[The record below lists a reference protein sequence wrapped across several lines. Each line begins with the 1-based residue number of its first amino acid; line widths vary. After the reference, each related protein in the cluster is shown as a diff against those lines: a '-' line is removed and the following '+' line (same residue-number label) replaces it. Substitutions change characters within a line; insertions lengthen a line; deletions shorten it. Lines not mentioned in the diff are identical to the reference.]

1 MAAKATAREIEKLR
15 DEIRR
20 HDELYYVEDS
30 PEISDRDYDQL
41 LENLQKL
48 EAQHPELI
56 TPDSPTQRVGG
67 RPAEG
72 FPEVVHTRQMLSL
85 DNSYNIDEL
94 RAFDERCRR
103 LAEGRA
109 LEYVAEL
116 KIDGLSLSLQY
127 ENGVLARG
135 VTRGD
140 GRIGEDVTQNAR
152 TIRSVP
158 LRLRAAAK
166 RIDAPL
172 EVRGEVFIPRDVFER
187 TNADREE
194 QGEPR
199 FANPRNAAAGA
210 IRQLDSRLVA
220 RRKLDMFAYDLLVNG
235 RKPFPTHWESLNW
248 LEQAGFRVN
257 PNRMRGKTIDEVIEF
272 ANEMEAHRDDLGY
285 EIDGLVVKV
294 NSTSLQDEFGAT
306 AKAPRWAIAYKY
318 PARQGTTKVLDIRVQ
333 VGRTGALTP
342 VAYLEPVLLAGTT
355 VSRATL
361 HNEDEIKRLGV
372 KIGDWIMIEK
382 SGDVIPKVLSVVT
395 SKRTGAEKPFRPP
408 KNCPVCGGLISRPEG
423 EVVARCVAADCRAQL
438 LGRLLHFAS
447 RRAMRIEG
455 LGVVLAEQLIAENL
469 VKDVGELYSLTLEQ
483 IVSLPRMAKKSA
495 TNLLSQIEA
504 SKSRDLS
511 NLIYA
516 LGIRH
521 VGERTAGIL
530 AHELGSLERLRS
542 ASVEELDAIPE
553 IGLTVAESVHDWFD
567 DEGNQALCDRLRAA
581 GVKTE
586 AARSSSAQADERFAG
601 KQFVLT
607 GTLESFTRDE
617 ARALIESRGGRVNS
631 SVSKK
636 TDYLVAGEAAGSKL
650 DKAQSLGVTVLEE
663 EKFKEMLN
671 GE

>member
-1 MAAKATAREIEKLR
+1 MAAKATVRQLEKLR

-20 HDELYYVEDS
+20 HDELYYVGNA
-30 PEISDRDYDQL
+30 PEISDRDYDLL
-41 LENLQKL
+41 LEELQRL
-48 EAQHPELI
+48 EAENPELI

-103 LAEGRA
+103 LAEGRS

-127 ENGVLARG
+127 EDGVLVRG

-140 GRIGEDVTQNAR
+140 GRIGEEVTQNAR

-158 LRLRAAAK
+158 LRIKSQSK
-166 RIDAPL
+166 RLDPTF

-187 TNADREE
+187 TNAEREE
-194 QGEPR
+194 LGEPR

-235 RKPFPTHWESLNW
+235 RKPFPSHWESLDW
-248 LEQAGFRVN
+248 LDAAGFRVN
-257 PNRMRGKTIDEVIEF
+257 PHRKLCTTIDEVIEF
-272 ANEMEAHRDDLGY
+272 ANEKEALRDDLGY

-294 NSTSLQDEFGAT
+294 NSSALQDEFGNT

-318 PARQGTTKVLDIRVQ
+318 PARQASTKVLDIFVS

-342 VAYLEPVLLAGTT
+342 VALLEPVFLAGTT

-361 HNEDEIKRLGV
+361 HNEDEIERLGV
-372 KIGDWIMIEK
+372 KIGDWVMIEK
-382 SGDVIPKVLSVVT
+382 SGEIIPKVLSVIT

-423 EVVARCVAADCRAQL
+423 EVVARCVAADCTAQL
-438 LGRLLHFAS
+438 LGTLIHFAS

-455 LGVVLAEQLIAENL
+455 LGVVLAEQLIDQKL
-469 VKDVGELYSLTLEQ
+469 VKDVGDLYTLTLEQ

-504 SKSRDLS
+504 SKQRDLS
-511 NLIYA
+511 NLIFA

-530 AHELGSLERLRS
+530 AFEMGSLDRLMDTT
-542 ASVEELDAIPE
+542 VEELDAIPE
-553 IGLTVAESVHDWFD
+553 IGLTVAESVHDWFN
-567 DEGNQALCDRLRAA
+567 DEGNRALCDRLRAA
-581 GVKTE
+581 GVKTK
-586 AARSSSAQADERFAG
+586 APPRSTGVPDERFAG

-607 GTLESFTRDE
+607 GTLETYTRDE
-617 ARALIESRGGRVNS
+617 ARAMIEARGGRVNS

-636 TDYLVAGEAAGSKL
+636 TDYVVAGEAAGSKL
-650 DKAQSLGVTVLEE
+650 DKAQSLGVTVIDESA
-663 EKFKEMLN
+663 FKNMLDS
-671 GE
+671 

>member
-1 MAAKATAREIEKLR
+1 VSKAIAREIEKLR
-15 DEIRR
+15 NEIRR
-20 HDELYYVEDS
+20 HDELYYVSDA
-30 PEISDRDYDQL
+30 PEISDREYDLLIEKLQQL
-41 LENLQKL
+41 E
-48 EAQHPELI
+48 EANPELI

-103 LAEGRA
+103 LAEGRP

-127 ENGVLARG
+127 ENGVLTRG

-158 LRLRAAAK
+158 LRLKPQAK
-166 RIDAPL
+166 GIDGPL
-172 EVRGEVFIPRDVFER
+172 EVRGEVFIPLDVFQR
-187 TNADREE
+187 TNAEREE

-210 IRQLDSRLVA
+210 IRQLDPKLVA
-220 RRKLDMFAYDLLVNG
+220 RRKLDMFAYDLLAGG
-235 RKPFPTHWESLNW
+235 RKPLPTHSASLEW
-248 LEQAGFRVN
+248 LEKAGFRVN
-257 PNRMRGKTIDEVIEF
+257 SHRKVCKTIDEVIDF
-272 ANEMEAHRDDLGY
+272 ANEQEKLRDDLGY

-294 NSTSLQDEFGAT
+294 NSTALQDEFGAT
-306 AKAPRWAIAYKY
+306 QKAPRWAIAYKY
-318 PARQGTTKVLDIRVQ
+318 PARQASTRVLKIDVQ

-342 VAYLEPVLLAGTT
+342 VAHLEPVFLAGTT

-361 HNEDEIKRLGV
+361 HNYDEIERLGL
-372 KIGDWIMIEK
+372 KIGDWVMIEK
-382 SGDVIPKVLSVVT
+382 SGEIIPKVLSVLT
-395 SKRTGAEKPFRPP
+395 ARRTGAEKPFRPP
-408 KNCPVCGGLISRPEG
+408 KKCPVCGGLISRPEG
-423 EVVARCVAADCRAQL
+423 EVIARCVAADCQAQL
-438 LGRLLHFAS
+438 VGRLLHFAS

-455 LGVVLAEQLIAENL
+455 LGDVLAIQMVEANL
-469 VKDVGELYSLTLEQ
+469 VKDVGDLYSLTLEQ
-483 IVSLPRMAKKSA
+483 VAALPRMAKKSA
-495 TNLLSQIEA
+495 TNLLEQIEA
-504 SKSRDLS
+504 SKARELT

-530 AHELGSLERLRS
+530 AHEMGSLDRLME

-553 IGLTVAESVHDWFD
+553 IGLTVAESVRDWFD
-567 DEGNQALCDRLRAA
+567 DEGNRALCDRLRAA

-586 AARSSSAQADERFAG
+586 STRKSGVSLDERFAG

-607 GTLESFTRDE
+607 GALSSFTRDE
-617 ARALIESRGGRVNS
+617 AKAMIEARGGRVNS

-636 TDYLVAGEAAGSKL
+636 TDYVVAGEAAGSKL
-650 DKAQSLGVTVLEE
+650 DKAQALGVTVIDETA
-663 EKFKEMLN
+663 FKKMLD
-671 GE
+671 